1 MPAEKRS
8 PDSELLAQ
16 QGVNLIE
23 QAILGMGFL
32 WHVAGPFDHGIDG
45 RLELRDV
52 RSKTPLNRQIGV
64 QSKARTRF
72 TAETDEGFEFLCE
85 EADVDYWMRSDVP
98 VILVCSHPRE
108 REAWFCC
115 VTDWFADRQRRAE
128 RRVVFDRRRDRFDSS
143 RAMDMFRL
151 AERREPVLHRLEPP
165 PPESLLTNLL
175 PILTHGGKIWEAA
188 ARCSTVTE
196 ANEIYEEAGGPRAS
210 DYLLR
215 SGRLYTLR
223 DPRSCSL
230 RTLID
235 VEDVRAFPAA
245 EWSESGDPVRQ
256 RHWVELLRRTLLQ
269 HLKRDLH
276 WHAERHLFYFASPEP
291 VAEVSIEGP
300 NGRRKV
306 VKVKYFHDKRLQEER
321 LAYIRHH
328 AFRPGFRRIDGR
340 WYLEVEPDYLFTSD
354 GWRESRRAAE
364 YLSGI
369 KRLDRNLAVIGHLKM
384 WAHLLTRPPSLLS
397 AESPLL
403 GFGELVTVEVSPG
416 IDDELWQGKR
426 TTQDLDQISGQQEL
440 AA

>member
-1 MPAEKRS
+1 MSTEKKS

-23 QAILGMGFL
+23 EAILGMGFL

-64 QSKARTRF
+64 QSKAWTRF
-72 TAETDEGFEFLCE
+72 TAETDEGFEFLCDQ
-85 EADVDYWMRSDVP
+85 ADVDYWMRSDVP
-98 VILVCSHPRE
+98 VILICSHPAE

-115 VTDWFADRQRRAE
+115 VTDWFADARRRAE
-128 RRVVFDRRRDRFDSS
+128 RRVIFAKRRDRFDSS
-143 RAMDMFRL
+143 RVMDMFRL

-175 PILTHGGKIWEAA
+175 PILQHGGQVWEAG
-188 ARCSTVTE
+188 ARCATVAE
-196 ANEIYEEAGGPRAS
+196 ANELYTQAGGPRGS

-215 SGRLYTLR
+215 SGRLYSLR

-230 RTLID
+230 RVLID
-235 VEDVRAFPAA
+235 VDDVGAFPATA
-245 EWSESGDPVRQ
+245 WSESEDPVHV

-269 HLKRDLH
+269 ELKRELW
-276 WHAERHLFYFASPEP
+276 WHPERHLFYFACPDP
-291 VAEVSIEGP
+291 PAEVSIEGP
-300 NGRRKV
+300 SGRRKV
-306 VKVKYFHDKRLQEER
+306 VKVKHFFDKKLEEER
-321 LAYIRHH
+321 LSYIRHH

-340 WYLEVEPDYLFTSD
+340 WHLEIEPDYLFTRD
-354 GWRESRRAAE
+354 GRRESRRAHE

-384 WAHLLTRPPSLLS
+384 WAHLLTRPPSLLMV
-397 AESPLL
+397 EPPLL
-403 GFGELVTVEVSPG
+403 TFDELVAVEVSPG
-416 IDDELWQGKR
+416 IDDALWLGKA
-426 TTQDLDQISGQQEL
+426 TPHPEEIDGQQEL

>member
-1 MPAEKRS
+1 MATEKKS

-23 QAILGMGFL
+23 EEVLGMGFL
-32 WHVAGPFDHGIDG
+32 WHPAGPFDHGIDG

-72 TAETDEGFEFLCE
+72 TAESDEGFEFLCE
-85 EADVDYWMRSDVP
+85 EADVDYWTRSDVP
-98 VILVCSHPRE
+98 VILVCSHPKE
-108 REAWFCC
+108 RGAWFCC
-115 VTDWFADRQRRAE
+115 VTDWFADRQRRAD
-128 RRVVFDRRRDRFDSS
+128 RRVVFDKRHDRFDSS

-165 PPESLLTNLL
+165 PPESQLTNLL
-175 PILTHGGKIWEAA
+175 PILQHGGEVWDAK
-188 ARCSTVTE
+188 ARCSTVAE
-196 ANEIYEEAGGPRAS
+196 ANEIYESAHGPRAS

-215 SGRLYTLR
+215 SGRLYSLR

-230 RTLID
+230 EALVDADD
-235 VEDVRAFPAA
+235 VAGFSSS
-245 EWSESGDPVRQ
+245 EWSDSDDPVDR
-256 RHWVELLRRTLLQ
+256 RHWAELLRRTLLQ
-269 HLKRDLH
+269 QLKRDLW
-276 WHAERHLFYFASPEP
+276 WHPERHLFYFACPEP
-291 VAEVSIEGP
+291 LVEVSIEGP

-306 VKVKYFHDKRLQEER
+306 VKVKYFYDKRLREER

-340 WYLEVEPDYLFTSD
+340 WYLEIESDYLFTSD
-354 GWRESRRAAE
+354 GRRESRRAAE
-364 YLSGI
+364 YLAGI

-384 WAHLLTRPPSLLS
+384 WAHLLTRPPSLLA
-397 AESPLL
+397 AEPPLL
-403 GFGELVTVEVSPG
+403 TFGELVTVEVSPG
-416 IDDELWQGKR
+416 IDDQLWQGKATPR
-426 TTQDLDQISGQQEL
+426 IMEITGQEEL

>member
-1 MPAEKRS
+1 MCAEKRS

-16 QGVNLIE
+16 QGVNLTE
-23 QAILGMGFL
+23 EAILGMGFL

-72 TAETDEGFEFLCE
+72 TAESEESFEFLCDR
-85 EADVDYWMRSDVP
+85 ADVDYWMRSDVP
-98 VILVCSHPRE
+98 VILVCSHPEE
-108 REAWFCC
+108 RGAWFCC
-115 VTDWFADRQRRAE
+115 VTDWFADAQRRVE
-128 RRVVFDRRRDRFDSS
+128 RRVIFDKRRDRFDSS

-175 PILTHGGKIWEAA
+175 TILQHGSWVWDAG
-188 ARCSTVTE
+188 ARCSTVAE
-196 ANEIYEEAGGPRAS
+196 ANKIYEGAGGLRGS

-215 SGRLYTLR
+215 SGRLYSLR

-230 RTLID
+230 RVLVDVDD
-235 VEDVRAFPAA
+235 VETFPATD
-245 EWSESGDPVRQ
+245 WSESDDPIHL

-269 HLKRDLH
+269 QLKRELW
-276 WHAERHLFYFASPEP
+276 WHPERHLFYFGSPEP
-291 VAEVSIEGP
+291 LVEVSIEGP
-300 NGRRKV
+300 HGRRKV
-306 VKVKYFHDKRLQEER
+306 VKVKHFYDKKLKEER
-321 LAYIRHH
+321 LSYIRHH

-340 WYLEVEPDYLFTSD
+340 WYLEIEPDYLFTSD
-354 GWRESRRAAE
+354 GRRESRRAAE

-369 KRLDRNLAVIGHLKM
+369 KRLDRNLAVIGHLRM
-384 WAHLLTRPPSLLS
+384 WAHLLTRPPSLLA
-397 AESPLL
+397 AEPPLL
-403 GFGELVTVEVSPG
+403 TFGELVTVDVSPG
-416 IDDELWQGKR
+416 IDDELWLGKGTQGSG
-426 TTQDLDQISGQQEL
+426 QIAGQQEL

>member
-1 MPAEKRS
+1 MSAEKKS

-72 TAETDEGFEFLCE
+72 TGESDEGFEFLCDA
-85 EADVDYWMRSDVP
+85 ADVDYWMRSDVP
-98 VILVCSHPRE
+98 VILVCSHPTE

-115 VTDWFADRQRRAE
+115 VTDWFSDRQRRAE
-128 RRVVFDRRRDRFDSS
+128 CRVIFNKRRDRFDSS

-151 AERREPVLHRLEPP
+151 ADRREPVLHRLELPP
-165 PPESLLTNLL
+165 AESLLTNLL
-175 PILTHGGKIWEAA
+175 PILTHGAEVWEAE
-188 ARCSTVTE
+188 ARCSTVAQ

-215 SGRLYTLR
+215 SGRLYSLR
-223 DPRSCSL
+223 DPRSCLL

-235 VEDVRAFPAA
+235 VDDVTSFPAA
-245 EWSESGDPVRQ
+245 DWSESSDPVHQ

-269 HLKRDLH
+269 QLKWDLR

-300 NGRRKV
+300 TGRRKV
-306 VKVKYFHDKRLQEER
+306 VKVKYFYDKRLKEER

-340 WYLEVEPDYLFTSD
+340 WYLEIEPDYLFTSD

-364 YLSGI
+364 HLSGI

-384 WAHLLTRPPSLLS
+384 WAHLLTRPPSLL
-397 AESPLL
+397 AADSPPISL
-403 GFGELVTVEVSPG
+403 GELVMVEVSPG

-426 TTQDLDQISGQQEL
+426 TQDLGQISGQQEL